1 MATITAKVD
10 GLPIIC
16 RHPTI
21 YLYMNRNKRIAMWVD
36 GNGNVVMVHRFA
48 DCDSV
53 TLDMSIPITL
63 ISYPKCHEL
72 KALITEF
79 YYICYYHEMDEN

>member
-1 MATITAKVD
+1 MVFPLYVD
-10 GLPIIC
+10 TP
-16 RHPTI
+16 PYI
-21 YLYMNRNKRIAMWVD
+21 YNNMNRNKRIAMWVD
-36 GNGNVVMVHRFA
+36 GNGNVVMVLRFA

-63 ISYPKCHEL
+63 ISYAKCHEL
-72 KALITEF
+72 KALIAEF